1 MRAAH
6 RVSSGPTQE
15 SQHVPA
21 LDGVRGMAILAVLVT
36 HLLASNDVSSSWWV
50 QAILSVR
57 DQLWIGVTLFFSLSG
72 FLITG
77 ILYDTLGTEN
87 YFRTFYGRRI
97 LRIFPLYYGVLVV
110 LLVAT
115 PVLHL
120 NWQGQ
125 AWRLW
130 TYTPNIPF
138 TREWL
143 QNPAPYLALNHFWSL
158 AVEEQFYLIWPFVIS
173 RIRSWRGVLIAA
185 IAGSAIALV
194 LRTWA
199 AMSHYTPQNH
209 SLPFCMDALLFG
221 AVLAL
226 LVRSPYRSLTLC
238 AAPWIAMTG
247 FVSILIEAL
256 RDPGL
261 TWASS
266 FYFTSLGV
274 TVAALATTCLVG
286 ASLNHGSRV
295 QQFFSFG
302 PLRFLGT
309 YSYGIYVYH
318 YSIDAALNHPLR
330 HWLETR
336 GASKVI
342 AIPTAALPV
351 ATLSI
356 AVAWLSYNLYE
367 KRFLAMKRF
376 FPYRRKVRT
385 EDYSSPA
392 SNHSMSCLTE

>member
-1 MRAAH
+1 
-6 RVSSGPTQE
+6 
-15 SQHVPA
+15 
-21 LDGVRGMAILAVLVT
+21 MAILAVLVT
-36 HLLASNDVSSSWWV
+36 HLLASNYVSSTWWV

-87 YFRTFYGRRI
+87 YFRTFYGRRV
-97 LRIFPLYYGVLVV
+97 LRIFPLYYGVLFV
-110 LLVAT
+110 LLLAT

-120 NWQGQ
+120 NWHGE

-138 TREWL
+138 TREWVR
-143 QNPAPYLALNHFWSL
+143 NPAPYLALHHFWSL
-158 AVEEQFYLIWPFVIS
+158 AVEEQFYLIWPFLIF
-173 RIRSWRGVLIAA
+173 RIRSWRGILITALT
-185 IAGSAIALV
+185 GSAIALI
-194 LRTWA
+194 LRTWIA
-199 AMSHYTPQNH
+199 TIRYAPQNH
-209 SLPFCMDALLFG
+209 ALPFCMDALLFG
-221 AVLAL
+221 AALAL
-226 LVRSPYRSLTLC
+226 LVRSPYRSPTLR
-238 AAPWIAMTG
+238 AAPWIALVG
-247 FVSILIEAL
+247 LGSILIEAL
-256 RDPGL
+256 RNPGL

-274 TVAALATTCLVG
+274 TVAALATTGLVG

-295 QQFFSFG
+295 QEFFNVG

-318 YSIDAALNHPLR
+318 YSIDAAVNLPLR
-330 HWLETR
+330 HWLEAH
-336 GASKVI
+336 GVSKVT
-342 AIPTAALPV
+342 AIPAAALPV
-351 ATLSI
+351 ASLSI

-376 FPYRRKVRT
+376 FPYRRQVRT
-385 EDYSSPA
+385 EDYSNPA
-392 SNHSMSCLTE
+392 SELSPSKSSVAEITADSL